1 MGTALVHTALDIS
14 LERFMII
21 LILLVGL
28 LGLLL
33 GLLFGALMCIRFI
46 RQEVAADIGP
56 RLRKIQSHLDALEA
70 DVGLAIGTRYAEA
83 SARLSQE
90 PPRPIQ

>member
-1 MGTALVHTALDIS
+1 MHTALVVN

-21 LILLVGL
+21 FVFLVGL

-33 GLLFGALMCIRFI
+33 GLLFGALLCIRFI

-56 RLRKIQSHLDALEA
+56 RLRTIQSHLDALEA
-70 DVGLAIGTRYAEA
+70 EVGLAIGTRYAEA

-90 PPRPIQ
+90 PPTRSIG

>member
-1 MGTALVHTALDIS
+1 MGTALMHTALVVS
-14 LERFMII
+14 LERFMIT
-21 LILLVGL
+21 LIFLVGL

-33 GLLFGALMCIRFI
+33 GLLFGALLCIRFI
-46 RQEVAADIGP
+46 RQEVAGDIGP
-56 RLRKIQSHLDALEA
+56 RLRKIQSQLDALEA

-90 PPRPIQ
+90 PPRSIQ

>member
-1 MGTALVHTALDIS
+1 
-14 LERFMII
+14 MII
-21 LILLVGL
+21 FVFLVGL

-33 GLLFGALMCIRFI
+33 GLLFGALLCIRFI

-56 RLRKIQSHLDALEA
+56 RLRTIQSHLDALEA
-70 DVGLAIGTRYAEA
+70 EVGLAIGTRYAEA

-90 PPRPIQ
+90 PPGSIGSRNG